1 MNNVV
6 NIKNA
11 KLEYIKSSNG
21 KKGTYDTR
29 RVFSAYSPAYTVTN
43 EDIRWVASKT
53 KDDARRVLTVAGS
66 GDHPLFYT
74 LNGANEVDTFDISFC
89 AKAVMD
95 IKTAAIK
102 KLNRQ
107 EYIKLILQAHKS
119 DSHLSIPYMSK
130 IIDSL
135 PEDSAHFIKEMDGY
149 YIFDNGLSIL
159 NHKDKIPTKEEYEK
173 MSKLAPKSF
182 NFIWTGI
189 DKIHSKIAGEY
200 DLINLSNIFE
210 YMNEEQIQEILLSL
224 RPHIKKNQYII
235 VQTGNWA
242 FSENSNIFYNI
253 KEKFKDWAKM
263 GYLQK
268 DKNNVNSEIMVLL
281 QRTR

>member
-11 KLEYIKSSNG
+11 KSEYIKNSNG
-21 KKGTYDTR
+21 KKFTYDTR
-29 RVFSAYSPAYTVTN
+29 RVFSTYSPAYTVTN

-53 KDDARRVLTVAGS
+53 KDEANRVLTVAGS
-66 GDHPLFYT
+66 GDHPLFYA
-74 LNGANEVDTFDISFC
+74 LNGANDIDTFDISFC
-89 AKAVMD
+89 AKTIMD

-102 KLNRQ
+102 KLTRQ

-119 DSHLSIPYMSK
+119 GSHLSIPNMSK
-130 IIDSL
+130 IIDNL
-135 PEDSAHFIKEMDGY
+135 PNDSTYFIKEMDGY

-159 NHKDKIPTKEEYEK
+159 DHKEIIPTQQEYEQ
-173 MSKLAPKSF
+173 MAKLAPKSF
-182 NFIWTGI
+182 NFIWSGI
-189 DKIHSKIAGEY
+189 DKIHTKISGEY

-210 YMNEEQIQEILLSL
+210 YMKEEQIQEILSLL
-224 RPHIKKNQYII
+224 RPHIKKDKYII

-242 FSENSNIFYNI
+242 FTKNSNIFYKT

-268 DKNNVNSEIMVLL
+268 DQNKVNSEIMVVL